1 MAYAIRESLDCAIL
15 GAWWIATKKSRV
27 ANVQGGDSIGED
39 AEREQEVEPML
50 ADVESGDS

>member
-39 AEREQEVEPML
+39 ADREEEVSRTH
-50 ADVESGDS
+50 AG